1 MPRIIVG
8 QMRLSNLSDR
18 DAFNFLSYTRESG
31 FNHYDHADIYGDGE
45 CERKFGRWLASEHI
59 DRSKIII
66 QSKCGICL
74 KNGIKYYDNSKVYI
88 LKSVDQILTRL
99 NCEYLDNFL
108 IHRPDTLMNADE
120 IAEAFS
126 VLKNQNKVKHFG
138 VSNFN
143 TAQIH
148 YLKKSL
154 PMPVEFNQVQLSLAF
169 APMISEGIEANTY
182 SNNGIDRS
190 LGVLDYCRANNITMQ
205 IWSPLQFGTFAGN
218 FIDHPNYGNLN
229 AFLGELS
236 SKYGVSKSAV
246 AVAWILKINQNMQV
260 LTGTCNQQHFSE
272 LSRAEEINL
281 TREEWYRLYAAA
293 GYSLP

>member
-74 KNGIKYYDNSKVYI
+74 KNGIKYYDNSKEYI

-126 VLKNQNKVKHFG
+126 VLKNQNKVYQAPPSMGFSRQEYWRR
-138 VSNFN
+138 VP
-143 TAQIH
+143 
-148 YLKKSL
+148 L
-154 PMPVEFNQVQLSLAF
+154 P
-169 APMISEGIEANTY
+169 
-182 SNNGIDRS
+182 
-190 LGVLDYCRANNITMQ
+190 
-205 IWSPLQFGTFAGN
+205 SP
-218 FIDHPNYGNLN
+218 
-229 AFLGELS
+229 
-236 SKYGVSKSAV
+236 
-246 AVAWILKINQNMQV
+246 
-260 LTGTCNQQHFSE
+260 
-272 LSRAEEINL
+272 
-281 TREEWYRLYAAA
+281 
-293 GYSLP
+293 